1 MFDSNRNIKMAPTTQ
16 TEPTTASLL
25 ARIAELEQQQAITQ
39 SIFGSLA
46 AFGDSLMTLR
56 ESFSDLSALL
66 IKNSRANEDTR
77 IQSGES
83 QEGLQK
89 MTRNIKTI
97 SDHIGAASE
106 QISTLNGNAS
116 QIGAILS
123 MIDDVSRQ
131 TKLLAFNASIEA
143 ARTGEAGKGF
153 AIVATE
159 VRALAG
165 RASTA
170 TLDIS
175 KLVREIQNQAN
186 HADQDMQNNAIST
199 ENLKGEADTLLFRT
213 EHMLGIAKQNGTA
226 LSTAAILS
234 EIELANLEELELKL
248 DVYRVFMG
256 LSDATEADFPPETD
270 CRLGQWYYDGS
281 GQYLFAGSIDFTAL
295 ESPHREVHENA
306 RKAVAFYRKGQL
318 NLALDA
324 LRAME
329 TNNLDVMQRLRKMI
343 RERNRKETSNIPQF
357 QGSKAA

>member
-1 MFDSNRNIKMAPTTQ
+1 MFDSNRNIKMAPTNQ

-143 ARTGEAGKGF
+143 ARAGEAGKGF

-213 EHMLGIAKQNGTA
+213 EHMLSIAKQNGTA

-281 GQYLFAGSIDFTAL
+281 GQDLFAGSIDFTAL

-343 RERNRKETSNIPQF
+343 REHNRKETSNIPQF